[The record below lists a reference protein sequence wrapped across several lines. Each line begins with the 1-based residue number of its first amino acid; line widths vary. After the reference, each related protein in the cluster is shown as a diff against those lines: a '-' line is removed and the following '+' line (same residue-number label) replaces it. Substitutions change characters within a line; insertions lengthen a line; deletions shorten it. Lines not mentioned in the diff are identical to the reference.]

1 MVTTSMNSCKGGK
14 VGRLASI
21 TLRVSGLALK
31 WVQFLLLSAL
41 MVIGTLALFEIMPI
55 EPLEWLMGD
64 RLFNSWLGFVIIAG
78 SLPALIILLIWR
90 VKRRVFG

>member
-1 MVTTSMNSCKGGK
+1 MNTRKGGK
-14 VGRLASI
+14 VVKLGEELLAMA
-21 TLRVSGLALK
+21 RFYWK
-31 WVQFLLLSAL
+31 WVKFLVLSAL

-55 EPLEWLMGD
+55 EPLEWIMGD
-64 RLFNSWLGFVIIAG
+64 RLFNSWLGFVIIVG